1 MSTLKVNKLRDTA
14 GSADAITLD
23 PNGGA
28 VLAGVTT
35 VTSVKVG
42 AAVTISESGVA
53 ATGVGITVANIN
65 GGQIGGRRNK
75 IINGAMQVAQRGTSE
90 SSVTSSGFKQGP
102 DRWRINLSGP
112 TVTVSQSTDSPDGFS
127 NSYKIDITTA
137 DTSIGGN
144 DRLILQTRLE
154 GQDLQDF
161 AKGTSSAKDFIVS
174 FYCKSTKTGTFT
186 VELEDNDNTGDGGAR
201 SVSRHFTISDTNW
214 NRYVINFGADTTGA
228 FDNDNGKSLTIFWWL
243 MAGGTYAGGASLKD
257 QWGAHIDNRRAYGT
271 TNGADSTDNDF
282 YFTGVQLEVG
292 SQVTPYEHRSFGEEI
307 ALCKRYYQQFPQNP
321 ADAYGPIGV
330 GRVRSSTN
338 AQVILTFPEMR
349 SSPTVAKSGNL
360 RVLHAATAATVN
372 SVSGSHLARSTVF
385 IEPLVSSGLTQGE
398 GCLLTADNDSSGKI
412 TLDAE
417 L

>member
-35 VTSVKVG
+35 VSTVKVG
-42 AAVTISESGVA
+42 AAVTISESGVE

-90 SSVTSSGFKQGP
+90 SSVTSSGYKQTP

-137 DTSIGGN
+137 DTSISGS

-201 SVSRHFTISDTNW
+201 SVSRHFTISNTNW

-228 FDNDNGKSLTIFWWL
+228 FVNDNEKSLTMFFWL

-292 SQVTPYEHRSFGEEI
+292 SRVTPYEHRSFGEELQLCSRYFQKIDGGGNSLI
-307 ALCKRYYQQFPQNP
+307 ATGFTASNDFYGGSMLPMGKMRTAPTIAVDGTLSHLTYTHVAVSASASSISNQGSGDSSFVVRLQSTSGTTDN
-321 ADAYGPIGV
+321 AGAYARITN
-330 GRVRSSTN
+330 SSTN
-338 AQVILTFPEMR
+338 LTF
-349 SSPTVAKSGNL
+349 
-360 RVLHAATAATVN
+360 
-372 SVSGSHLARSTVF
+372 
-385 IEPLVSSGLTQGE
+385 
-398 GCLLTADNDSSGKI
+398 
-412 TLDAE
+412 DAE
-417 L
+417 I